1 MWIVSRNLLFGL
13 AAAGMLWGCGS
24 GQPAGGAARAPHAG
38 PSAKKPVNPSQAL
51 LRSMVGA
58 VPANRAADVP
68 VQVKFQ
74 LRERPDVAQ
83 PVDVDLLIVPTA
95 AHVDR
100 ISGQVQVD
108 DGLEL
113 VDGAEIPPTDNPAE
127 GVPITHGIKVLPKRD
142 GIFTFSAMLSVDYGG
157 HTATQTYSMPMIAG
171 SGVTNLPAKP
181 ATPAVPTAATH

>member
-1 MWIVSRNLLFGL
+1 MWMFSRNLLSGL
-13 AAAGMLWGCGS
+13 AAAAMLWGCGS
-24 GQPAGGAARAPHAG
+24 GQPAGGMAGAPKAA
-38 PSAKKPVNPSQAL
+38 PSGKKPVNPAQAL

-58 VPANRAADVP
+58 VPANRSANVP

-83 PVDVDLLIVPTA
+83 PVDVDLVIVPTSP
-95 AHVDR
+95 HVDR

-113 VDGAEIPPTDNPAE
+113 VDGAQIPTTDRPAE

-142 GIFTFSAMLSVDYGG
+142 GIFTFSAVLSVDYGG
-157 HTATQTYSMPMIAG
+157 QTATQTYAMPMIAG

-181 ATPAVPTAATH
+181 ATSAVPTAATH